1 LWILL
6 QPETSNEKTVL
17 YRREEKEM
25 AANCPPQM
33 ASVEDDDQ
41 SATTEVGGSGDIST
55 VVLERLGQIVC
66 AMHGHDNLIQFEHHR
81 MFLKCASCGHETPGW
96 TLPNRRPV
104 ARVSDVR
111 RREPAAPVVAAI
123 DDVKRVA

>member
-1 LWILL
+1 
-6 QPETSNEKTVL
+6 
-17 YRREEKEM
+17 M

-33 ASVEDDDQ
+33 ASIEDDDK
-41 SATTEVGGSGDIST
+41 SASVEGGGSPDISS
-55 VVLERLGQIVC
+55 VVLERLGQLVC
-66 AMHGHDNLIQFEHHR
+66 AMHGHDNLIQFEQNR

-104 ARVSDVR
+104 ARVSGV
-111 RREPAAPVVAAI
+111 RREPVTIAVAST

>member
-1 LWILL
+1 
-6 QPETSNEKTVL
+6 
-17 YRREEKEM
+17 M

-33 ASVEDDDQ
+33 ASIEDGEK
-41 SATTEVGGSGDIST
+41 SEPGEVGGSADIST

-66 AMHGHDNLIQFEHHR
+66 AMHGHDNLIQFAHHR

-104 ARVSDVR
+104 ARPNEVR
-111 RREPAAPVVAAI
+111 RREPAAPLATDI
-123 DDVKRVA
+123 GDVKRVA

>member
-1 LWILL
+1 
-6 QPETSNEKTVL
+6 
-17 YRREEKEM
+17 M

-33 ASVEDDDQ
+33 ASVEDGDR
-41 SATTEVGGSGDIST
+41 SPEVEVGGSGDIST

-104 ARVSDVR
+104 APAADTR
-111 RREPAAPVVAAI
+111 RREPVTAIAAAI
-123 DDVKRVA
+123 DDVKRV